1 MSAAA
6 ARIERY
12 LEKLVRGVTTEEQ
25 ALETERRA
33 WRYYHRLRREDR
45 QVMLAMMLRNTLH
58 RYHLAERR
66 RRRRGAGAAA
76 PTIDLTEAVARVSRE
91 TGIAPGYPIAQYAAA
106 VAAGM
111 QAASDSA

>member
-12 LEKLVRGVTTEEQ
+12 LEKLVRGVTTEKQ
-25 ALETERRA
+25 ALEVERRV

-45 QVMLAMMLRNTLH
+45 QVMLAMMLRCTLH

-76 PTIDLTEAVARVSRE
+76 PTFDPA
-91 TGIAPGYPIAQYAAA
+91 
-106 VAAGM
+106 
-111 QAASDSA
+111 

>member
-1 MSAAA
+1 MSETA

-25 ALETERRA
+25 ALEAERRA

-66 RRRRGAGAAA
+66 RRRRGAAAAA
-76 PTIDLTEAVARVSRE
+76 PTTDLAATVARVSRE
-91 TGIAPGYPIAQYAAA
+91 TGIALDSASAQYAAA

-111 QAASDSA
+111 LAASDSA